1 MHKFY
6 NKLVICISNLAWKFK
21 FHLGIPWILF
31 FWWVVVFL
39 MSTNLVLES
48 FMTTRQGQNL
58 LLYYT
63 CNEKVSLRET
73 IYYHFTISVHLKSSL
88 IKGGGGF
95 WWERSSLIRRKRT
108 LIELD
113 VTKYTLPIT
122 GAWHVWPQP
131 LEQHFMSPPQSLSEE
146 HPSTHILAS
155 ALMGGHSP
163 GLYND
168 VPKYTLHMNLPKY
181 TLHMNLP
188 KYTLHMNLPK
198 YTLHMNLPKYTL
210 HMNI

>member
-88 IKGGGGF
+88 IKGGG
-95 WWERSSLIRRKRT
+95 WLLVREVKPYKKETYTHWAWCNKIYSTYYWSLTCMATAIRTTFHVTTTIIVWGASFHTYTSISPYGRT
-108 LIELD
+108 FSWL
-113 VTKYTLPIT
+113 VQWCT
-122 GAWHVWPQP
+122 
-131 LEQHFMSPPQSLSEE
+131 
-146 HPSTHILAS
+146 
-155 ALMGGHSP
+155 
-163 GLYND
+163 
-168 VPKYTLHMNLPKY
+168 
-181 TLHMNLP
+181 
-188 KYTLHMNLPK
+188 
-198 YTLHMNLPKYTL
+198 
-210 HMNI
+210 